1 MDKII
6 KELKEKII
14 RKGKD
19 IEELK
24 SNMKK
29 FQVDVTDEEYND
41 INEMIKKW
49 KVEGKI
55 DLFFS
60 AIAFLDF
67 VVDEVIKGGTV
78 AIIDKE
84 CKNYR
89 EINIPVFKK
98 IREKS

>member
-1 MDKII
+1 
-6 KELKEKII
+6 
-14 RKGKD
+14 
-19 IEELK
+19 
-24 SNMKK
+24 MKK

-60 AIAFLDF
+60 AIAFLDC

-89 EINIPVFKK
+89 EINIPIFKK